1 MVVTLTGNNEARCRR
16 RVGLLRGFHVGRYGP
31 FRRKMP
37 RKCLFS
43 SARGGGGGKLFIIVF
58 DSSSEMKGW
67 RGRMYRNVIKIN
79 RFIGSLEQS
88 EIRKINLYFPSLRTG
103 SVTTRVMCN
112 THARTRG
119 IGNIPLLYF

>member
-58 DSSSEMKGW
+58 DFSSEMKEW

-79 RFIGSLEQS
+79 RF
-88 EIRKINLYFPSLRTG
+88 
-103 SVTTRVMCN
+103 M
-112 THARTRG
+112 RG
-119 IGNIPLLYF
+119 IIGAKRNTKNQSLFPFVENR

>member
-43 SARGGGGGKLFIIVF
+43 SARGGGKLFIIVF
-58 DSSSEMKGW
+58 DFSSEMKEW
-67 RGRMYRNVIKIN
+67 RGRIYRNVIKIN
-79 RFIGSLEQS
+79 RF
-88 EIRKINLYFPSLRTG
+88 
-103 SVTTRVMCN
+103 M
-112 THARTRG
+112 RG
-119 IGNIPLLYF
+119 IIGAKRNTKNQSLFPFVENR